1 MKNQELADFYGVS
14 TQAVGRWSKERK
26 HRKRVQALSGAE
38 QPIVGLIADIS
49 KLVFIFNCKWLH
61 GEKQVKNCHLSAYHS
76 HLTVGFFAE
85 GNPEPIILLEAWA
98 SDLNFEQKLYEIKD
112 HLEVIVYGQVRFNT
126 IA

>member
-1 MKNQELADFYGVS
+1 VETKDLAEFYGVTRQS
-14 TQAVGRWSKERK
+14 VEKWTPEKRK
-26 HRKRVQALSGAE
+26 QKTVQALANAE
-38 QPIVGLIADIS
+38 QPIVDLISDIS

-112 HLEVIVYGQVRFNT
+112 HLEVIVYG
-126 IA
+126 